1 MVEIELLSPIGSRR
15 ATQSRVPVALGQLL
29 EIPKE
34 ETLQPLGSLL
44 LVFRGNLLC
53 SSLCL
58 RPLVLVLN
66 TAENRLDLSSLQVS
80 LQVFIDIDE
89 IHLNHSSLSLPS

>member
-34 ETLQPLGSLL
+34 ETLQPLGSLRSVPSPAQHRSASGVQREPP
-44 LVFRGNLLC
+44 VFQSVPETSCPGTEHC
-53 SSLCL
+53 
-58 RPLVLVLN
+58 
-66 TAENRLDLSSLQVS
+66 
-80 LQVFIDIDE
+80 
-89 IHLNHSSLSLPS
+89 